1 MELQEFWGLAG
12 VPVVIAALEAIKR
25 TVPELSQRW
34 FWLLALGI
42 AALVNIPIAWRLGTD
57 PVLAGLIILVTSLA
71 ASGLYGQGKAL
82 LGK

>member
-12 VPVVIAALEAIKR
+12 VPVVIAVIEAIKR

-34 FWLLALGI
+34 FWLLALAI
-42 AALVNIPIAWRLGTD
+42 AAFVNIPIAWRLGID

-71 ASGLYGQGKAL
+71 ASGLYGQGKAA
-82 LGK
+82 LGR

>member
-1 MELQEFWGLAG
+1 MELQDFWGLAG
-12 VPVVIAALEAIKR
+12 VAVIIPAIEAVKR

-34 FWLLALGI
+34 FWLLALAI
-42 AALVNIPIAWRLGTD
+42 AAIINIPIAWRLGID